1 MINFWKD
8 KKTFV
13 IVLLTALFIIKIPK
27 EEARFVL
34 WVMAGTC
41 LCSILDVLINNLYL
55 KRKIFPSSAIISGL
69 IVSGILDYRQPWF
82 ILLIFSILPI
92 ISKHII
98 KFNKRHIFNPANFAL
113 FIATI
118 FKIPLT
124 WTIESN
130 IFIIVLFGI
139 YFVYSY
145 KKFFHIFGFLI
156 FFTGLFAISKVN
168 PLGLIS
174 WFFLFIM
181 LIEPKTSGYGFLR
194 GFIFGSIAGI
204 SAFLILKYI
213 PAYDAFVSS
222 LFIVNLSNPILE
234 KVFSRK

>member
-8 KKTFV
+8 RKTFV
-13 IVLLTALFIIKIPK
+13 IILLTTLFIIKIPK

-34 WVMAGTC
+34 WVLAGTC

-82 ILLIFSILPI
+82 ILLIFSVLPV
-92 ISKHII
+92 ISKHVI
-98 KFNKRHIFNPANFAL
+98 KFNKKHIFNPANFAL

-130 IFIIVLFGI
+130 IFLIVLFGI

-145 KKFFHIFGFLI
+145 KKFFHILGFLI
-156 FFTGLFAISKVN
+156 FFAGLFAISKIN
-168 PLGLIS
+168 PLGPIN

-181 LIEPKTSGYGFLR
+181 LIEPKTSGYGLLR
-194 GFIFGSIAGI
+194 GLIFGSIAGI

-213 PAYDAFVSS
+213 PAYDVFVSS
-222 LFIVNLSNPILE
+222 LFIVNLFNPILE
-234 KVFSRK
+234 KVFH